1 LMAESSPQLA
11 ALSPEEKR
19 TLLAQLLRKKAQ
31 QSRSFPLSF
40 AQERLWFL
48 DQLEPANPVYNLSAA
63 FRLKTSINAEILQ
76 QSINAIV
83 QRHAILRTTF
93 TAGEGRPMQVVTP
106 TAVLA
111 VSVVDLRDLPAI
123 ERESCLQRVVAED
136 ARTPF
141 DLTHG
146 PLLRV
151 TLLQVKDEEHVLLVT
166 MHHIISDGWSI
177 EVFLREGLFLY
188 EAFCTGQSSPL
199 PPLSLQ
205 YADFAVWQ
213 RQWLQGEA
221 LEAQLAYWRHQLA
234 GTPSVLALPTDRPR
248 PAVQTFRGARYP
260 VLLSK
265 PLTEALT
272 ALSRRTGGTLF
283 MTLLAAFAA
292 LLYRYTGQHDIV
304 IGSPIANR
312 SRAELE
318 ELIGFFVNTLALRLD
333 LSGDPSFLELL
344 RRAREVC
351 LGAYAHQDL
360 PFEKLVEELQP
371 ARNLSHNPLVQ
382 VMLVLQN
389 TPLSTLAGTE
399 GTLDLVEIP
408 RETAAFDLT
417 LNLWERPEGLCGW
430 CEYNTALFNVDTIAR
445 MMSHLEILLRNVTA
459 QPQHPLSALS
469 LLTRTEYQQVLVEWN
484 ATTVDYPKNT
494 CLQELFEAQVERTP
508 EALALVY
515 EGTHL
520 SYRELNQRANQVAH
534 YLRRLGVGPEVLVG
548 LCMERSLEMVVGLFG
563 ILKAGGAY
571 VPLDPE
577 YPKDRVAFMLE
588 DAQVSVLLTQEH
600 LGVALPSHTATPV
613 CLDSEWEAIAQ
624 EREENPCREATAD
637 NLAYVIYTSG
647 STGKPK
653 GVMISHRGICNRLL
667 WMQETYRL
675 SERDRVLQK
684 TPFSFDVSVWEF
696 FWPLL
701 NGAGLV
707 MARPGGHRESAYLV
721 KLIAEQQVSTLHF
734 VPPMLQVFLGEP
746 GLETCACLKRVICS
760 GEALPFE
767 LQERFFARLSAE
779 LHNLYGPTEASVD
792 VTFWACERES
802 ERRLVPIGRPIAN
815 TQIYILDSRLA
826 PVPVGV
832 PGELH
837 IGGIGLARGYL
848 SRPDLTAE
856 KFIPDPFANAV
867 GTRLYKTGDLARW
880 LPDGN
885 IEFLGRIDH
894 QVKIRGFRIELEEI
908 EAILSQHPAVASA
921 VVLAQDN
928 EADNKR
934 LVAYVVPQ
942 PEQALTSSALRGFL
956 KEKLPDYMVPSAF
969 VLLEALPLSPNG
981 KVNRQALPLPALA
994 RPSLEQPFVAPRTPT
1009 EKTLAGIW
1017 AEVLGIERVGIHDDF
1032 FELGGHS
1039 LLTTQVAFRTRQ
1051 AFQAEFP
1058 LHCLFEAPTVS
1069 GLAQVI
1075 DRILLSG
1082 SVMTGPM
1089 MTIADLKVDATLDPS
1104 IRPAITPSELGT
1116 EPAHVFLTGATG
1128 FLGAFLLHE
1137 LLRQTQ
1143 ADIYCLV
1150 RASSP
1155 AEGAKSLQRTLELY
1169 SLWNAPL
1176 SSRIIPVV
1184 GDLAR
1189 PLLGLSAEQFQSLA
1203 AKIDVVYHNGALVNF
1218 IYPYSAL
1225 KATNVLGTQ
1234 EILRLAS
1241 HHHVKP
1247 VHFISTLSVFLSS
1260 DALAGTVVREDDN
1273 LNEGARL
1280 YGGYAQSK
1288 WVAEQ
1293 LVMIARS
1300 RGIPVC
1306 IYRPGL
1312 IAGHSQ
1318 TGVWNTN
1325 DFASRVIQ
1333 SCIQLG
1339 SVPDLD
1345 TTVDLVSVDYVSR
1358 AIVYLS
1364 RQHTS
1369 LGKAFHFANPQP
1381 VPVNDLVQ
1389 WLRACGYPLRQMS
1402 YEQWYTALT
1411 IDDGWK
1417 RTLLPFLLPK
1427 QIPIEQLHPPKIDCR
1442 NTVSG
1447 LAESDLACPLVDVS
1461 LLQTYLS
1468 YFKRSGFL
1476 AAVQTNRELGTP

>member
-1 LMAESSPQLA
+1 MAGSSPQLA

-19 TLLAQLLRKKAQ
+19 ALLAQLLRKKAQ

-63 FRLKTSINAEILQ
+63 FRLKIPINAEILQ
-76 QSINAIV
+76 QSVNAIV

-93 TAGEGRPMQVVTP
+93 TAVEGRPMQVVTP
-106 TAVLA
+106 TATLA
-111 VSVVDLRDLPAI
+111 MPVVDLRDLPAT
-123 ERESCLQRVVAED
+123 EREIRLQCVVAED
-136 ARTPF
+136 ARNPF
-141 DLTHG
+141 DLAHG

-166 MHHIISDGWSI
+166 MHHVISDGWSI

-188 EAFCTGQSSPL
+188 EAFRAGQSSPL
-199 PPLSLQ
+199 PPLPLQ

-221 LEAQLAYWRHQLA
+221 LEAQLAYWKHQLA
-234 GTPSVLALPTDRPR
+234 RAPSVLALPTDRLR
-248 PAVQTFRGARYP
+248 PVVQTFRGAHYP

-272 ALSRRTGGTLF
+272 ALSRQTGGTLF

-292 LLYRYTGQHDIV
+292 LLSRYTGQHDIV

-344 RRAREVC
+344 RRVREVC

-360 PFEKLVEELQP
+360 PFEKLVEDLQP

-389 TPLSTLAGTE
+389 TPLSTLAGAE

-417 LNLWERPEGLCGW
+417 LNLWERPEGLSGW
-430 CEYNTALFNVDTIAR
+430 CEYNTDLFNADTIAR
-445 MMSHLEILLRNVTA
+445 MMDHLEILLRDVAT
-459 QPQHPLSALS
+459 QPRLPLSELS
-469 LLTRTEYQQVLVEWN
+469 LLTQAESHKVLIEWN
-484 ATTVDYPKNT
+484 ATTVDYPKDA

-508 EALALVY
+508 EAIALVY
-515 EGTHL
+515 EETRL
-520 SYRELNQRANQVAH
+520 SYRELNARANQLARH
-534 YLRRLGVGPEVLVG
+534 LQALGVDSERCVG
-548 LCMERSLEMVVGLFG
+548 ICVERSLEMIIG
-563 ILKAGGAY
+563 ILGVLKAGGAY
-571 VPLDPE
+571 VPLDPT
-577 YPKDRVAFMLE
+577 YPQQRLGFMLE
-588 DAQVSVLLTQEH
+588 DAQASVLLTQQRLVATLPEH
-600 LGVALPSHTATPV
+600 RAQVL
-613 CLDSEWEAIAQ
+613 CLDTDWETIACQ
-624 EREENPCREATAD
+624 SVENLANRGLA
-637 NLAYVIYTSG
+637 NGLAYVIYTSG
-647 STGKPK
+647 STDTPK
-653 GVMISHRGICNRLL
+653 GVLITQRNLCHSTSARLTYYRKPVTRFLLLSSFAFDSSVAGIFWTLCGGGTL
-667 WMQETYRL
+667 
-675 SERDRVLQK
+675 VL
-684 TPFSFDVSVWEF
+684 
-696 FWPLL
+696 
-701 NGAGLV
+701 
-707 MARPGGHRESAYLV
+707 
-721 KLIAEQQVSTLHF
+721 
-734 VPPMLQVFLGEP
+734 PPP
-746 GLETCACLKRVICS
+746 GLERDPQELEALIAKQRISHLLSLPSLYGLLLAQAQAKHLASLETVIVA
-760 GEALPFE
+760 GEACPEKLTDSHHQKLPRTDLFNE
-767 LQERFFARLSAE
+767 
-779 LHNLYGPTEASVD
+779 YGPTEGTVWSSVYQ
-792 VTFWACERES
+792 VSAWTEGNR
-802 ERRLVPIGRPIAN
+802 VPIGCPIAN
-815 TQIYILDSRLA
+815 TQIYLLDAYLH
-826 PVPVGV
+826 PVPIGV

-848 SRPDLTAE
+848 HRPDLTAE
-856 KFIPDPFANAV
+856 KFIPSPFANEA

-880 LPDGN
+880 LPDGS

-894 QVKIRGFRIELEEI
+894 QVKIRGFRIELGEI
-908 EAILSQHPAVASA
+908 EAVLSQHPSVANA
-921 VVLAQDN
+921 VVHARDD
-928 EADNKR
+928 EPDNKR

-942 PEQALTSSALRGFL
+942 PEQASTNAALRGFL

-969 VLLEALPLSPNG
+969 VLLEALPLTPNG
-981 KVNRQALPLPALA
+981 KVDRQALPLPAPA
-994 RPSLEQPFVAPRTPT
+994 RPGIEQPFVAPRTAT

-1039 LLTTQVAFRTRQ
+1039 LLTTQVAFRARH
-1051 AFQAEFP
+1051 AFQTEIP
-1058 LHCLFEAPTVS
+1058 LHCLFEAPTVA

-1075 DRILLSG
+1075 DGILLSG
-1082 SVMTGPM
+1082 SAMTSTAM
-1089 MTIADLKVDATLDPS
+1089 LIADLKADAILDPT
-1104 IRPAITPSELGT
+1104 IYPAIVSSEPVT

-1137 LLRQTQ
+1137 LLQQTR

-1150 RASSP
+1150 RASTP

-1169 SLWNAPL
+1169 SLWDAPL
-1176 SSRIIPVV
+1176 DSRIIPVV

-1189 PLLGLSAEQFQSLA
+1189 PLLGLSAEQFQALA
-1203 AKIDVVYHNGALVNF
+1203 TKVDVIYHNGALVNF

-1241 HHHVKP
+1241 RHHVKP
-1247 VHFISTLSVFLSS
+1247 VHFVSTLSVFLSS
-1260 DALAGTVVREDDN
+1260 DALAGAVVREDDS
-1273 LNEGARL
+1273 LDEDARL

-1300 RGIPVC
+1300 RGLPVC

-1312 IAGHSQ
+1312 ITGDSQ

-1358 AIVYLS
+1358 AITYLS
-1364 RQHTS
+1364 RQNTS
-1369 LGKAFHFANPQP
+1369 LGKAFHLANPQP
-1381 VPVNDLVQ
+1381 VRANDVVQ

-1402 YEQWYTALT
+1402 YDQWYAALT
-1411 IDDGWK
+1411 DSDDWNQ
-1417 RTLLPFLLPK
+1417 TLLPFLLPE
-1427 QIPIEQLHPPKIDCR
+1427 QILLEQLRPPKIDCH

-1447 LAESDLACPLVDVS
+1447 LAESDLACPLVDVP

-1468 YFKRSGFL
+1468 YFQRIGFL
-1476 AAVQTNRELGTP
+1476 DAAQTSRDLDPP